1 MKLNLKD
8 LEKYLFP
15 IKRIFSKYKQIKT
28 VEQVKVFIQEQSAQ
42 VSQMTLYGYLSML
55 RKILLTKK
63 GRKDMSNKESHW
75 QKTKNHMFVTLA
87 IWFFFSIV
95 IFMFGESVNQGS
107 FLGYPLAYYMSA
119 QGSLAAFVILIFW
132 FANKQEKIDDEHG
145 YGGEREDD

>member
-1 MKLNLKD
+1 
-8 LEKYLFP
+8 
-15 IKRIFSKYKQIKT
+15 
-28 VEQVKVFIQEQSAQ
+28 
-42 VSQMTLYGYLSML
+42 
-55 RKILLTKK
+55 
-63 GRKDMSNKESHW
+63 MSNKESHW
-75 QKTKNHMFVTLA
+75 VKTKNHMIVTLA

-95 IFMFGESVNQGS
+95 IFMFGESINNAS